1 MNVGEI
7 MKYTRKRIGKSQSYM
22 AEALNVEVRTVGRW
36 ENGKSEPTVT
46 EMINWFRVVGENP
59 IPYMYILTYPDE
71 FALDE
76 SENACNVE
84 RLYELMSDNLTT
96 EDKLALVY
104 IYSGSHGSSPSSV
117 IQLTLAHLCN
127 PLGARISVAEHIV
140 EDYKL
145 KLMINEIEAPEEF
158 RPNVAMLERAIE
170 AAKDSYVDGRKGYST
185 LPSED
190 VTIV

>member
-76 SENACNVE
+76 SENAIDV
-84 RLYELMSDNLTT
+84 
-96 EDKLALVY
+96 
-104 IYSGSHGSSPSSV
+104 
-117 IQLTLAHLCN
+117 
-127 PLGARISVAEHIV
+127 
-140 EDYKL
+140 
-145 KLMINEIEAPEEF
+145 
-158 RPNVAMLERAIE
+158 
-170 AAKDSYVDGRKGYST
+170 ST
-185 LPSED
+185 PM
-190 VTIV
+190 